1 MDERLSKA
9 LEFSNFRVSLFN
21 KKENIRLKMDTMLSY
36 ATNGGLF
43 KSTPELI
50 SFIKIIIDSGK
61 DEIVLVDVNGN
72 PIEITDIPKFYNELM
87 SRYFQA
93 TNFYY
98 VEYEKIR
105 KARSV
110 KATFAE
116 MFDED
121 KL

>member
-110 KATFAE
+110 KVTFAE

>member
-21 KKENIRLKMDTMLSY
+21 KKENIRLKMDSICSY
-36 ATNGGLF
+36 AVNGGIF
-43 KSTPELI
+43 KADPQTITFVKLVL
-50 SFIKIIIDSGK
+50 DSGR
-61 DEIVLVDVNGN
+61 DGVVLIDVNGN
-72 PIEITDIPKFYNELM
+72 PIEITDIRSLYEELT

-98 VEYEKIR
+98 VEYDKIK

-110 KATFAE
+110 KSLFPE
-116 MFDED
+116 LFDEES
-121 KL
+121 K